1 LTNDATSVPPREI
14 ELKLALE
21 RDAMPA
27 LMRHAAVVASK
38 SGRARTSRL
47 VSAYYDTAGGA
58 LASAG
63 VALRIRRDGKRFVQ
77 TVKGPPEDGSDA
89 ALSSRAEYE
98 WPLRRPAIDA
108 TVLRA
113 TPWSGLLRRALD
125 DGLVNRFTTDVTR
138 RELPLALSGG
148 TRARLCVD
156 SGEIRAPG
164 VRQRVPIAEIEI
176 ELVDG
181 EPTRMYELA
190 RALAHDLPVALLPAS
205 KAERGFALA
214 TGAQGRASPVR
225 ARNVALAAQAR
236 AVEALAT
243 IARECLHHVAANA
256 TGVAA
261 DRDPEWV
268 HQMRVGTRRL
278 RACLKLASRVDA
290 SIPVAPVAAEL
301 KWLAGVLGTARDL
314 DVFATQTLPQ
324 VTSALHGDRR
334 ASAALGQLARRI
346 ARRRGIARRAV
357 RTAVTSARYTQCMLA
372 TGALI
377 ACLDAAPSAQPA
389 ADAASA
395 LLARRH
401 RRLHR
406 RAAALADGSAQQ
418 RHAARIAAKKLRY
431 AAEFFAP
438 LHSRK
443 HARRYLRA
451 LIELQHVLGAGNDW
465 VSATHLAVESGPELG
480 AATVRAFAAA
490 QSSGQAPALR
500 KAWKRFERAEPF
512 WDEA

>member
-1 LTNDATSVPPREI
+1 
-14 ELKLALE
+14 
-21 RDAMPA
+21 MPA

-278 RACLKLASRVDA
+278 RACLKLA
-290 SIPVAPVAAEL
+290 
-301 KWLAGVLGTARDL
+301 
-314 DVFATQTLPQ
+314 
-324 VTSALHGDRR
+324 
-334 ASAALGQLARRI
+334 
-346 ARRRGIARRAV
+346 
-357 RTAVTSARYTQCMLA
+357 

-438 LHSRK
+438 RHSRK

-465 VSATHLAVESGPELG
+465 VSATHLAVESGPELR